1 MWNTR
6 RGPPAMVSVES
17 INEQAARWAIRTV
30 AGPLSSEEHHDLE
43 AWLNSNPRHRGAY
56 VRCRARW
63 ADLDR
68 LAALHGPPSAI
79 REEIGPPQSAARNLM
94 VEKRKDPARVSRRE
108 LLAAG
113 IAAASVVGGGL
124 SWRLLRGNS
133 TRYVSGIGEI
143 RRIALEDGSTLTLN
157 TATEV
162 AVEFSAQQRDIRLI
176 RGEALFEV
184 AHNSLRPFVVV
195 ANDTA
200 VRAVGTAFAVR
211 IESNQIAVT
220 VTEGVVE
227 VANSRPT
234 GSVTAAPPV
243 SDRRAKR
250 VSANQRIVIASAR
263 APEIRALTAGEADR
277 QLAWRD
283 GMVSFDGE
291 SLQEAVAEINRH
303 NRRQIVVDDP
313 DLAAKPIDGVFRATD
328 VEGFAAAAA
337 GALRAKAVSD
347 GDVIRLEQGGSPT
360 AN

>member
-1 MWNTR
+1 
-6 RGPPAMVSVES
+6 VES

-30 AGPLSSEEHHDLE
+30 AGPLSPDEHHDLE
-43 AWLNSNPRHRGAY
+43 TWLNSDPRHRGAY
-56 VRCRARW
+56 VRSRARW

-68 LAALHGPPSAI
+68 LAALHGPLSAI
-79 REEIGPPQSAARNLM
+79 HDEIGPPQSAAQNLM
-94 VEKRKDPARVSRRE
+94 VEERKDRAGLSRRE

-124 SWRLLRGNS
+124 SWLRLRGDS
-133 TRYVSGIGEI
+133 ARYVSGIGEI
-143 RRIALEDGSTLTLN
+143 RRIALEDGSTLILN

-184 AHNSLRPFVVV
+184 AHDSSRPFVVV

-211 IESNQIAVT
+211 MESNQIDVT

-227 VANSRPT
+227 VANSRPAD
-234 GSVTAAPPV
+234 SRTAASLV

-250 VSANQRIVIASAR
+250 VSANERIVIASAR
-263 APEIRALTAGEADR
+263 APEIRAIAAGEADR
-277 QLAWRD
+277 QLAWRG

-291 SLQEAVAEINRH
+291 SLQVAVAEINRH
-303 NRRQIVVDDP
+303 NRRTIVVDDP
-313 DLAAKPIDGVFRATD
+313 DLAAKPIVGVFRATD
-328 VEGFAAAAA
+328 VEGFSAAAAE
-337 GALRAKAVSD
+337 ALKAEAVSD
-347 GDVIRLEQGGSPT
+347 GDVIRLERGGSGIPK
-360 AN
+360 